1 MGRTPMEE
9 LRLTLFR
16 IAVLSF
22 VWLSPLAGVGQ
33 AQLPNETPRF
43 EVTSVRQNTS
53 ETTASSLNH
62 DLPDRFS
69 ATNVPLV
76 FLILDAYEVKGHQL
90 IGVPDWAWSKSYDV
104 IGTFPAGGRPNLHQV
119 HVMEQQLLA
128 ERFNLKLRPEQ
139 REAQVYDLV
148 LAKKDG
154 GLGPQIH
161 KSSMDCRV
169 STADGPP
176 KADGATKSPVSP
188 RGERPVCAL
197 LATRTWLS
205 GGARTVQDL
214 ASSLESMLDRPVV
227 DKTGLTGR
235 YDMDLQ
241 WARIDL
247 HADGN
252 NAEESGSAPSLF
264 TAVQEQLGLKLV
276 SRKELYP
283 VLVVDHVEAPTPN

>member
-1 MGRTPMEE
+1 MGVL
-9 LRLTLFR
+9 LRM
-16 IAVLSF
+16 AGLSL
-22 VWLSPLAGVGQ
+22 VWVGLSPGVGQ
-33 AQLPNETPRF
+33 AQLPNEAPRF
-43 EVTSVRQNTS
+43 EVTSVKQNSS

-62 DLPDRFS
+62 DLPARFS
-69 ATNVPLV
+69 ATNVPLF
-76 FLILDAYEVKGHQL
+76 FLILDAYEIKGHQL
-90 IGVPDWAWSKSYDV
+90 MGAPDWAWSKSYDV
-104 IGTFPAGGRPNLHQV
+104 VGTFPAGARPDLHRV
-119 HVMEQQLLA
+119 HLMEQQLLA

-139 REAQVYDLV
+139 REVQVYDLV

-154 GLGPQIH
+154 DLGPQFH
-161 KSSMDCRV
+161 KSNMDCAA
-169 STADGPP
+169 STASGRS
-176 KADGATKSPVSP
+176 KKDGATKSPVSP
-188 RGERPVCAL
+188 TGERPVCAL

-241 WARIDL
+241 WARMDL

-252 NAEESGSAPSLF
+252 NAEESASAPSLF